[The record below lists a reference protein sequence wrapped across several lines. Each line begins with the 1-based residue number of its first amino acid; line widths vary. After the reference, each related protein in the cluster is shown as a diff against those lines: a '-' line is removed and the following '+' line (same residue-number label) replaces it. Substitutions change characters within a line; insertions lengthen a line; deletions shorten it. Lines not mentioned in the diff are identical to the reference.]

1 MDIVNNGIKDPE
13 GIKKH
18 AHEVWMRHWKFFT
31 SDQMMRVPKVEGE
44 FKGLKLPRKVV
55 DKIYRTN
62 AERLFPV
69 FVK

>member
-1 MDIVNNGIKDPE
+1 
-13 GIKKH
+13 
-18 AHEVWMRHWKFFT
+18 MRHWKFFT
-31 SDQMMRVPKVEGE
+31 DDQMMRVPKVEGE

-62 AERLFPV
+62 AEKLFPV